1 MSLDALPS
9 FVEWSKMGPD
19 FTILSG
25 LKIEVTKNHFSK
37 KCASNLSLFNE
48 KKIQRDSDDF

>member
-9 FVEWSKMGPD
+9 FVDWSKMGPD

-48 KKIQRDSDDF
+48 KKNSEGFG

>member
-9 FVEWSKMGPD
+9 FVDWSKMGPD

-25 LKIEVTKNHFSK
+25 LKIEVTKNHFNK
-37 KCASNLSLFNE
+37 KCALTYYSSM
-48 KKIQRDSDDF
+48 KKKNSERFG